1 MSHGKSLSLRL
12 TRNTG
17 TFSPN
22 SIAAKAHVLSLDSE
36 KYARF
41 KSISP
46 LVSSKTQQETNGM
59 SLIPELSNPYLGA
72 FAGGL
77 LYGVAVCTASCL
89 PYIASYV
96 AGIGAGF
103 RKGVG
108 VTMVFSSGRIAGY
121 ALIGGAV
128 GLFSG
133 VFRLLTSSSA
143 FAPFQIYSGI
153 GFGAVTI
160 VIGVSVFWKSRKPC
174 ECNTANKQKLVIL
187 GNRSW
192 RGFDLG
198 AFSLGLTRGL
208 IICPPLIALLLYSL
222 PFSTP
227 IGSVGF
233 SRLIR
238 VGNFF
243 VADAA
248 AWWNDGMV
256 A

>member
-1 MSHGKSLSLRL
+1 
-12 TRNTG
+12 
-17 TFSPN
+17 
-22 SIAAKAHVLSLDSE
+22 
-36 KYARF
+36 
-41 KSISP
+41 
-46 LVSSKTQQETNGM
+46 M

-227 IGSVGF
+227 IGSVGLAVLF
-233 SRLIR
+233 GLGTSLSPMLLLGGMTGWLLNKAPLFRKWVAIAGAGILI
-238 VGNFF
+238 VLGISTLIN
-243 VADAA
+243 ALIQLH
-248 AWWNDGMV
+248 
-256 A
+256 